1 MREEGGRLSGVSG
14 LLEERTP
21 FELMSEIYTRRGSKP
36 KIERDSGNMHAHL
49 YRVQG
54 VSRIQNQKWKY
65 YLGLVAGR
73 FPQGKTQREK
83 RGRERTFQLSSSQK
97 KNQQAGKARQD
108 LRFLSFLGPLVPET
122 PEGEQIRV

>member
-1 MREEGGRLSGVSG
+1 MGSLESAAALAPFCFLCGWSEMREEGGRLSGVSG

-73 FPQGKTQREK
+73 FPQGKTQ
-83 RGRERTFQLSSSQK
+83 
-97 KNQQAGKARQD
+97 
-108 LRFLSFLGPLVPET
+108 
-122 PEGEQIRV
+122 